1 MPGGVAAWGTK
12 RSKEI
17 QTNLDPNSAHCQAIV
32 SISQERLLMSAAMS
46 NPLGRQGLPS
56 NKSNKPVPQ
65 QQGHVL
71 STDGAWRYSSHLNL
85 ATPNQKLSSYILGH
99 QSNVSAGAT
108 TQHAHLFP
116 TSCSVLCL
124 LVRELQIKS
133 TKGLLARWTKKKN
146 SLLNNNAEKN
156 SPHPPPSLPLPGRA
170 KPSRRKLIGPGVS
183 INAIAKPK

>member
-17 QTNLDPNSAHCQAIV
+17 QTNLDPTSAHRQAIV
-32 SISQERLLMSAAMS
+32 SIGQERLLMSAAKS
-46 NPLGRQGLPS
+46 NPLGRQDLPS

-65 QQGHVL
+65 QQGHVQ
-71 STDGAWRYSSHLNL
+71 T
-85 ATPNQKLSSYILGH
+85 GH
-99 QSNVSAGAT
+99 GAT
-108 TQHAHLFP
+108 QVISTWQHRIRNLLVTSWATKATLALVRQRSTPIYFLL

-133 TKGLLARWTKKKN
+133 TKGLFARWTKKKN
-146 SLLNNNAEKN
+146 SLLNNNAEKY

-170 KPSRRKLIGPGVS
+170 KPRRRKLIGPGVS